1 MRHGHAPSLFLPP
14 PAGAG
19 APEPPSGFADRD
31 RFLHRVAQDTVHAF
45 QSVTQIDTGIS
56 HGFEALLRGVER
68 LGLPSIQALF
78 DFAYAHGWLPDLER
92 LLRRKALHAFAALPG
107 GNTLLFLNVD
117 ARLVSEQPDL
127 VDEIVTE
134 LDAAGL
140 APDRFCLE
148 ISERQE
154 AVAGDRTIDVCRRLK
169 EAGGRLALDDF
180 GQGYSRLKLLLERQ
194 PDYVKIDRYFISGL
208 AQAPRKLLFLSRL
221 VDVMHVLGIKMI
233 AEGMETEEE
242 FRACRELGF
251 DLAQG
256 FLIHRPSTEPA
267 TCLARYGRVEELNR
281 RERRNRSGDTGLV
294 REQVEALPALQARI
308 GMMEGFD
315 AFRQHRDLTLFP
327 VVDRGGVPLGVIR
340 DVDLKSYVYSP
351 YGRDLLANK
360 TYGKTLRDLTC
371 PCPVAAVETPLEKI
385 LELFAHHAE
394 APGVLIAE
402 QGRYIGFLTS
412 TALLRAL
419 HEKNLAAARDQ
430 NPLTRLPGN
439 RAVADYVRDAALD
452 RGRAY
457 VLAYFD
463 FDNFKPFNDTYGFRQ
478 GDRALQLFADLM
490 LKQLGRDGVWLG
502 HIGGDDFFGGFADA
516 APAAVRAGVAALL
529 ARFRHEVESFYDPD
543 TRRAGFLEGAGR
555 DGVPRRFPLLACSA
569 GLLELPAGRPV
580 LGSDITMLRIAEL
593 KRAAKRAAGGIAE
606 GRMEA

>member
-1 MRHGHAPSLFLPP
+1 MRYGQAPSLRLSPV
-14 PAGAG
+14 AAA
-19 APEPPSGFADRD
+19 APRFADRD
-31 RFLHRVAQDTVHAF
+31 HFLNRVAQDTAYAF
-45 QSVTQIDTGIS
+45 QAVARVDTGIA
-56 HGFEALLRGVER
+56 HGFEALLRGVDR

-78 DFAYAHGWLPDLER
+78 DLAHGHGWLPDLER
-92 LLRRKALHAFAALPG
+92 LLRRQALRAFAALPG

-117 ARLVSEQPDL
+117 ARLVAEQPDL
-127 VDEIVTE
+127 VDEILSEIDT
-134 LDAAGL
+134 AGL
-140 APDRFCLE
+140 ARDRFCLE

-154 AVAGDRTIDVCRRLK
+154 AMAGDRTVEACRRLRQ
-169 EAGGRLALDDF
+169 AGGRLALDDF
-180 GQGYSRLKLLLERQ
+180 GQGYSRLKLLLEQQ

-208 AQAPRKLLFLSRL
+208 AQAPKKLLFLARL
-221 VDVMHVLGIKMI
+221 VDVMHVLGIQMI
-233 AEGMETEEE
+233 AEGMETEAE

-256 FLIHRPSTEPA
+256 YLIHRPSTDPQ
-267 TCLARYGRVEELNR
+267 TCLVRYDRLEELNR
-281 RERRNRSGDTGLV
+281 RERRNRSGDTGLL
-294 REQVEALPALQARI
+294 REQAEPLPALDAGL
-308 GMMEGFD
+308 GMMEVFD
-315 AFRQHRDLTLFP
+315 AFRRHRDLTLFP
-327 VVDRGGVPLGVIR
+327 VVDSGGVPLGVIR

-360 TYGKTLRDLTC
+360 TYGKTLRDLTR
-371 PCPVAAVETPLEKI
+371 PCPTAAVETPLEKI

-402 QGRYIGFLTS
+402 RGRYIGFLTS

-452 RGRAY
+452 SGRAY

-463 FDNFKPFNDTYGFRQ
+463 FDHFKPFNDSYGFRQ

-490 LKQLGRDGVWLG
+490 QKQLGREDVWLG
-502 HIGGDDFFGGFADA
+502 HVGGDDFFGGFRNA
-516 APAAVRAGVAALL
+516 APAAVRPEVDALL

-543 TRRAGFLEGAGR
+543 TRRAGFLDGSGR
-555 DGVPRRFPLLACSA
+555 DGLPRRYPLLRCSA

-580 LGSDITMLRIAEL
+580 LGSDVMMLRLAEL
-593 KRAAKRAAGGIAE
+593 KRAAKRQEDGIAGG
-606 GRMEA
+606 RMAA